1 MTSQPKIAKLFIG
14 LMAAGGLIS
23 LGSGLAQMHTAHRAE
38 FGALLVLAVLASRL
52 KLKLPGLQGNM
63 SVSLPFILIAF
74 VELNLF
80 EALLVALFSTAA
92 QCFPKG
98 GGKPKPIHMLFNV
111 STMTVAVGL
120 GELIC
125 HGFLPGT
132 VRWSSLSLLV
142 AVAGLGFFLAQTI
155 PVAAIISLTEG
166 GRLLRIWSGIAHLSF
181 PYFVLSAGVTSIV
194 TTASHRAGWQVPL
207 LLLPVMYG
215 VYRSYQVYFV
225 KAVPLAGGLAMATA
239 AASNN

>member
-1 MTSQPKIAKLFIG
+1 
-14 LMAAGGLIS
+14 
-23 LGSGLAQMHTAHRAE
+23 MHTAHRAE
-38 FGALLVLAVLASRL
+38 FGALLVLAILTSRL

-74 VELNLF
+74 VELNLL

-98 GGKPKPIHMLFNV
+98 GGKPKAVQMLFNV
-111 STMTVAVGL
+111 STIAVAVGL
-120 GELIC
+120 CEMAS
-125 HGFLPGT
+125 HSFLPGA

-181 PYFVLSAGVTSIV
+181 PYYVLSAGVTSLV
-194 TTASHRAGWQVPL
+194 TTASPRAGWQVPL
-207 LLLPVMYG
+207 LILPVMYG

-225 KAVPLAGGLAMATA
+225 RAVPLAGGLAMATA
-239 AASNN
+239 AGTSNS